1 MKGKQNGALDNR
13 LMRQARSCGA
23 QIRSRSWMLYLEIPL
38 VGALSGARRACL
50 LIRSASL
57 NYSIAER

>member
-1 MKGKQNGALDNR
+1 MKGKQNGVLDNR

-38 VGALSGARRACL
+38 VGALSGARPCL
-50 LIRSASL
+50 SPNTLRFIELFNR
-57 NYSIAER
+57 